1 MSVNANI
8 LRSKINNLLRELEEV
23 RPQELVLACK
33 EQLSLVRLR
42 IQNDAT
48 LADGSLLGTYS
59 HAYLKQRPKKKSS
72 DINLTDTG
80 LMWKETG
87 VDIVFVN
94 ETKATVA
101 IVGTSAR
108 SQDLIGYHSE
118 RFGNILEASEEEVKK
133 LKRASTKRVT
143 KIINKYLK

>member
-1 MSVNANI
+1 MSVNARVLIN
-8 LRSKINNLLRELEEV
+8 RINNLLRELEEV

-59 HAYLKQRPKKKSS
+59 PAYLKQKPKKTST

-87 VDIVFVN
+87 VDVVFVN

-101 IVGTSAR
+101 IIGTTAR
-108 SQDLIGYHSE
+108 SEELIGYHSE
-118 RFGNILEASEEEVKK
+118 RFGNILEATDDEVKK
-133 LKRASTKRVT
+133 LKKASTKRVS

>member
-1 MSVNANI
+1 
-8 LRSKINNLLRELEEV
+8 
-23 RPQELVLACK
+23 
-33 EQLSLVRLR
+33 
-42 IQNDAT
+42 
-48 LADGSLLGTYS
+48 
-59 HAYLKQRPKKKSS
+59 
-72 DINLTDTG
+72 
-80 LMWKETG
+80 
-87 VDIVFVN
+87 VN